1 MRTYRH
7 VKYWMCML
15 LGTFSVYHDAQ
26 CAAVALFV
34 IAAIQPALDR
44 WMYDAR

>member
-7 VKYWMCML
+7 VKYWVCML

-26 CAAVALFV
+26 WAAVALFI
-34 IAAIQPALDR
+34 IAAFQPWIDR
-44 WMYDAR
+44 FERL